1 MLKHRSQG
9 RGQDKENGS
18 VEKPSSFCLSC
29 SPPAPSARCPLHDN
43 PRSRAQQGSGLAVD
57 PAGCE
62 LAALPSKLFTPT
74 AANSHLSLGLL
85 KPERS
90 QSVQELSHMIMQ
102 LKKPGIQ
109 DGDKQGKCSLCK
121 TGSRVDKIA
130 ACSSRA
136 RSKIAASR
144 KLMKELEEI
153 HNCGMKDFPNIQHW
167 VNDPQPEHPLRA
179 DLAEEYS
186 EDRKKFCKNAEEVP
200 KKYGERR
207 PVD

>member
-1 MLKHRSQG
+1 MRRAGGPTWLWECELLSLGLSAVRSL
-9 RGQDKENGS
+9 
-18 VEKPSSFCLSC
+18 PS
-29 SPPAPSARCPLHDN
+29 
-43 PRSRAQQGSGLAVD
+43 RSRAQQGSGLAVD

-74 AANSHLSLGLL
+74 AANSHLTLGLL

-130 ACSSRA
+130 ACSY
-136 RSKIAASR
+136 
-144 KLMKELEEI
+144 
-153 HNCGMKDFPNIQHW
+153 CIQL
-167 VNDPQPEHPLRA
+167 D
-179 DLAEEYS
+179 
-186 EDRKKFCKNAEEVP
+186 
-200 KKYGERR
+200 
-207 PVD
+207 